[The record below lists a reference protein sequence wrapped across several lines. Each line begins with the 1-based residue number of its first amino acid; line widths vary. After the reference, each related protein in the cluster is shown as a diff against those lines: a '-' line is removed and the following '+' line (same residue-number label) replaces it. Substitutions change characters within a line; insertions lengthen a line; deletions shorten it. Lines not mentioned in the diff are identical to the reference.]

1 MTKKYLYSRQRF
13 ARHMD
18 SKIEQNFDKVIRS
31 PFTDYFTHNADELN
45 NDCIQAIK
53 DSMCATVC
61 ENIDLLV
68 REITMQQQQ
77 EEEQQKPAKKERK
90 KKATVAP
97 APAPT
102 PAEVV
107 VEEEEEEVFVEEA
120 PKKKKSPKAK
130 KKKSTSDE

>member
-31 PFTDYFTHNADELN
+31 PFNDYFTHNTDELSN
-45 NDCIQAIK
+45 ECIQSIK

-68 REITMQQQQ
+68 RELTYQQTN
-77 EEEQQKPAKKERK
+77 EEKPVKKERK
-90 KKATVAP
+90 KKAP
-97 APAPT
+97 AQPKII
-102 PAEVV
+102 E
-107 VEEEEEEVFVEEA
+107 EIEEEEEVLVEE
-120 PKKKKSPKAK
+120 PISKRKSPKGKKKKS
-130 KKKSTSDE
+130 SEE

>member
-31 PFTDYFTHNADELN
+31 PFNDYFTHNTDELS
-45 NDCIQAIK
+45 NDCIQSIK

-68 REITMQQQQ
+68 RELTYQQTN
-77 EEEQQKPAKKERK
+77 EEKPVKKERK
-90 KKATVAP
+90 KK
-97 APAPT
+97 T
-102 PAEVV
+102 PAQPKIIE
-107 VEEEEEEVFVEEA
+107 EIEEEEEVLVEE
-120 PKKKKSPKAK
+120 PISKRKSPKGKKKKS
-130 KKKSTSDE
+130 SEE

>member
-31 PFTDYFTHNADELN
+31 PFNDYFSHNVDELS
-45 NDCIQAIK
+45 NDCIQSIK

-68 REITMQQQQ
+68 REITMEQQNA
-77 EEEQQKPAKKERK
+77 EEEQKPAKKERK
-90 KKATVAP
+90 KKAP
-97 APAPT
+97 K
-102 PAEVV
+102 VV
-107 VEEEEEEVFVEEA
+107 PVPVPEVEEEEEVVVETVS
-120 PKKKKSPKAK
+120 KKKSPKPK
-130 KKKSTSDE
+130 KKKILEE

>member
-31 PFTDYFTHNADELN
+31 PFTDYFTHNAEELS

-53 DSMCATVC
+53 ESMCATVC

-77 EEEQQKPAKKERK
+77 AVEEEQKPAKKERK
-90 KKATVAP
+90 KKSPKVVP
-97 APAPT
+97 EPEPEVEEQEE
-102 PAEVV
+102 EVV
-107 VEEEEEEVFVEEA
+107 VETVS
-120 PKKKKSPKAK
+120 KKKSPKPK
-130 KKKSTSDE
+130 KKKEKSLDE

>member
-1 MTKKYLYSRQRF
+1 MTKKYLASRQRF

-31 PFTDYFTHNADELN
+31 PFTDYFTHNTEELS
-45 NDCIQAIK
+45 NDCIQSIK

-68 REITMQQQQ
+68 REITLEK
-77 EEEQQKPAKKERK
+77 EEEQKPAKKERK
-90 KKATVAP
+90 KKQLPVP
-97 APAPT
+97 K
-102 PAEVV
+102 VV
-107 VEEEEEEVFVEEA
+107 VEEHQEEEEEEVVVETVS
-120 PKKKKSPKAK
+120 KKKSPKTK

>member
-31 PFTDYFTHNADELN
+31 PFTDYFTQNTDELS
-45 NDCIQAIK
+45 NDCIQSIK
-53 DSMCATVC
+53 ESMCATVC

-68 REITMQQQQ
+68 REITMEK
-77 EEEQQKPAKKERK
+77 EEEQKPAKKERK
-90 KKATVAP
+90 KKQSPVP
-97 APAPT
+97 K
-102 PAEVV
+102 VV
-107 VEEEEEEVFVEEA
+107 VEEHQEEEEEEVVVETVS
-120 PKKKKSPKAK
+120 KKKSPKAK

>member
-31 PFTDYFTHNADELN
+31 PFNDYFTHNTDELSN
-45 NDCIQAIK
+45 ECIQSIK

-68 REITMQQQQ
+68 RELTYQQTN
-77 EEEQQKPAKKERK
+77 EEKPVKKERK
-90 KKATVAP
+90 KK
-97 APAPT
+97 T
-102 PAEVV
+102 PAQPKIIE
-107 VEEEEEEVFVEEA
+107 EIEEEEEVLVEE
-120 PKKKKSPKAK
+120 PISKRKSPKGKKKKS
-130 KKKSTSDE
+130 SEE

>member
-1 MTKKYLYSRQRF
+1 MTKKYLFSRQRF

-31 PFTDYFTHNADELN
+31 PFTDYFTHNTEELS

-68 REITMQQQQ
+68 REITLEK
-77 EEEQQKPAKKERK
+77 EEEQKPAKKERK
-90 KKATVAP
+90 KKSPKVVP
-97 APAPT
+97 E
-102 PAEVV
+102 AEP
-107 VEEEEEEVFVEEA
+107 EPEHEEEEEVVVETVS
-120 PKKKKSPKAK
+120 KKKSPKPK
-130 KKKSTSDE
+130 KKKEKSSDE

>member
-1 MTKKYLYSRQRF
+1 MTKKYLFSRQRF

-31 PFTDYFTHNADELN
+31 PFTDYFTHNTEELS
-45 NDCIQAIK
+45 NDCIQSIK

-68 REITMQQQQ
+68 REITMEK
-77 EEEQQKPAKKERK
+77 EEEQKPAKKERK
-90 KKATVAP
+90 KKQLPVP
-97 APAPT
+97 K
-102 PAEVV
+102 VV
-107 VEEEEEEVFVEEA
+107 VEEHQEEEEEEVVVETVS
-120 PKKKKSPKAK
+120 KKKSPKAK

>member
-31 PFTDYFTHNADELN
+31 PFNDYFTHNADELN
-45 NDCIQAIK
+45 NECIQAIK

-77 EEEQQKPAKKERK
+77 QEEEKPVKKERK
-90 KKATVAP
+90 KKSPKVAP
-97 APAPT
+97 VPVP
-102 PAEVV
+102 EII

-120 PKKKKSPKAK
+120 PKKKSPKAK